1 MTLDELVRYLANCVV
16 RNMTLT
22 LNVAPDR
29 HGVIPELEQKRLR
42 EMGAW
47 MAKMG
52 DAIYG
57 TRGGPWEPA
66 DRQYGYC
73 YKGSTVFVHLLKDY
87 SGNTFQMPPLGK
99 LRVTKVCDVYTGN
112 ALLFEGDSGVSI
124 RDIDRTSS
132 PADSVIAVTYNDDVR
147 HVWAK

>member
-1 MTLDELVRYLANCVV
+1 MTFL
-16 RNMTLT
+16 
-22 LNVAPDR
+22 LNVTPDR

-57 TRGGPWEPA
+57 TRGGPWQPV

-87 SGNTFQMPPLGK
+87 PGNIFEIPSLEK
-99 LRVTKVCDVYTGN
+99 LRVKKVYEVYTGKP
-112 ALLFEGDSGVSI
+112 LSFEGDSSVTI

-132 PADSVIAVTYNDDVR
+132 TADSVIAVVYDEAIR
-147 HVWAK
+147 RVWGK